1 MSSLMRILKRSLGY
15 SGSGHAEVVDDAP
28 SLLNGLISPLEVVGV
43 PEEALCCIEAGL
55 FPSEVEPSA
64 DGLVSLDREPSG

>member
-1 MSSLMRILKRSLGY
+1 MSSLLRILKRSLGY
-15 SGSGHAEVVDDAP
+15 SGSGHAEVVDDA
-28 SLLNGLISPLEVVGV
+28 SALLNGLISPPEVEGV

-55 FPSEVEPSA
+55 FPPEIESSA